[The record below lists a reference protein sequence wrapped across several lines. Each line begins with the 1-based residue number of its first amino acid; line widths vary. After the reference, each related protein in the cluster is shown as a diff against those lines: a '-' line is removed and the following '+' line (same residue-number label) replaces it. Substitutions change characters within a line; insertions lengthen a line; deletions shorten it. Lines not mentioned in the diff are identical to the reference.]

1 MDQALIFVGEFRS
14 SYLCAMELVTIMQS
28 FLPPEVVELFEIVK
42 IDDNPSQ
49 WRMDIYL
56 DEQKVIP
63 QQLRD
68 TPVIAYGFVDAV
80 TIQDFPIRGKRVYLH
95 LRRRKWLNK
104 ADNSINTTHFDITY
118 PGTQLTQE
126 LVAFLKATN

>member
-1 MDQALIFVGEFRS
+1 
-14 SYLCAMELVTIMQS
+14 MELVEIMQS
-28 FLPPEVVELFEIVK
+28 FLPREVVDLFEIVK

-56 DEQKVIP
+56 DERKVIP
-63 QQLRD
+63 KQLSAAA
-68 TPVIAYGFVDAV
+68 VIAYGFVEAV

-104 ADNSINTTHFDITY
+104 SDNTIHTTHFDITH
-118 PGTQLTQE
+118 PGTQLTEE